1 MSAVEGFLST
11 GFTKTVTRIR
21 QDYSSWFDVIHR
33 CNRLAMDVL
42 PCLKSGTTN
51 DQKLLEAGLYGRA
64 IQSFQAV
71 ILLAERG
78 MSADTRRPC
87 R

>member
-1 MSAVEGFLST
+1 MLLRFKVLCTLAVLKSPNLERT
-11 GFTKTVTRIR
+11 
-21 QDYSSWFDVIHR
+21 
-33 CNRLAMDVL
+33 

-78 MSADTRRPC
+78 MAIRHAVAR
-87 R
+87 